1 MLNVMRTLFN
11 KPTRI
16 AVLGNPVRDAYL
28 DVDAI
33 AFPAQRVCFRSRGD
47 RGNRGEQFD
56 LAYQGDA
63 IRFGEKRYAQCDL
76 STLNLA
82 SFTVRNGG
90 GVFHTGTQL
99 ARLCAQ
105 RRLPVA
111 MTAIDLVQPWPELVE
126 AYSQSGIAHCSLGLT
141 TPATNLVLTNGK
153 PDRLILKSP
162 DPATTLSPAQAER
175 LRVLLPTRLDLLVVN
190 SLRSTD
196 LARVV
201 MRHAQQVGAAQYSV
215 LTPSLALEARVV
227 LQLQRDR
234 ASVCNLS
241 EFVQIAQAF
250 GLPCPS
256 QEESAPIHAVAEA
269 MVALAQQCK
278 TGDLVVTLGARGCLT
293 ADRTTGK
300 VVHVALRE
308 DVAPCVQEEVLAHP
322 ERKNGVGDRFFGSFV
337 LAHALMKRGCHNR
350 TAEAAR
356 FASLE
361 MVRQLAP
368 TLTPERQWVVEQP
381 MAHGFG
387 TQQGQQLLSG
397 RGEKTTL
404 LPKWAPSP
412 VAALS

>member
-1 MLNVMRTLFN
+1 MLNVMRNLLG

-33 AFPAQRVCFRSRGD
+33 AFPEQRVRFRS
-47 RGNRGEQFD
+47 RGEQFD
-56 LAYQGDA
+56 LAYQGDT

-82 SFTVRNGG
+82 PFIVRNGG

-99 ARLCAQ
+99 ARLCAH
-105 RRLPVA
+105 RRLPVV
-111 MTAIDLVQPWPELVE
+111 MTAIDLVQPWPELAE
-126 AYSQSGIAHCSLGLT
+126 AYAELGIAHSTLGMT
-141 TPATNLVLTNGK
+141 PPATNLVLTNGK

-162 DPATTLSPAQAER
+162 DPATALNPAQAAQ
-175 LRVLLPTRLDLLVVN
+175 LRGLLPARLDLLVVN

-250 GLPCPS
+250 GIGCPN
-256 QEESAPIHAVAEA
+256 QEESASIHEVAEA
-269 MVALAQQCK
+269 MVALAQQGK

-293 ADRTTGK
+293 ADRTTGQ

-308 DVAPCVQEEVLAHP
+308 SVAPHVQEQVLAHP

-350 TAEAAR
+350 TAEAGHW
-356 FASLE
+356 ASLE
-361 MVRQLAP
+361 MARQLAP
-368 TLTPERQWVVEQP
+368 TLTPERHWVVEQP
-381 MAHGFG
+381 LAHGFG
-387 TQQGQQLLSG
+387 MKQSRPLRNG
-397 RGEKTTL
+397 RAEKTTL
-404 LPKWAPSP
+404 LPKWQPAPA
-412 VAALS
+412 VALS

>member
-1 MLNVMRTLFN
+1 MLKLFRHLLS
-11 KPTRI
+11 KPTQI
-16 AVLGNPVRDAYL
+16 AVLGTPVRDAYL
-28 DVDAI
+28 DVDGI
-33 AFPAQRVCFRSRGD
+33 TFPERRVCFHSH
-47 RGNRGEQFD
+47 GEQFD

-63 IRFGEKRYAQCDL
+63 IHFGEKRYAQRDL
-76 STLNLA
+76 STLNLTP
-82 SFTVRNGG
+82 FNVRNGG

-105 RRLPVA
+105 HRLPVA
-111 MTAIDLVQPWPELVE
+111 MTAIDLIQPWSELTE
-126 AYSQSGIAHCSLGLT
+126 AYGQLGIAHCSLALT
-141 TPATNLVLTNGK
+141 APATNLVLTNGK

-162 DPATTLSPAQAER
+162 DPATPLSSAQTDQLRRLLPAQ
-175 LRVLLPTRLDLLVVN
+175 LDLLVVN

-241 EFVQIAQAF
+241 EFVQLAQAF
-250 GLPCPS
+250 GIPCPS
-256 QEESAPIHAVAEA
+256 QEESASLHEVAEA

-278 TGDLVVTLGARGCLT
+278 MGDLVVTLGARGCLT

-300 VVHVALRE
+300 IVHVALRAS
-308 DVAPCVQEEVLAHP
+308 VTPHVQEQVLAHP

-387 TQQGQQLLSG
+387 AQQGRQLLSG

-412 VAALS
+412 VPALS

>member
-1 MLNVMRTLFN
+1 MLNVMRNLFS

-33 AFPAQRVCFRSRGD
+33 AFPAQRVCFRRD
-47 RGNRGEQFD
+47 DAQFD

-63 IRFGEKRYAQCDL
+63 IRFGEKRYAQRDL
-76 STLNLA
+76 STLNLGL
-82 SFTVRNGG
+82 FTVRNGG

-105 RRLPVA
+105 RRLKVA
-111 MTAIDLVQPWPELVE
+111 MTAVDLVQPWPELAE
-126 AYSQSGIAHCSLGLT
+126 AYQQLGIAHCSLELT
-141 TPATNLVLTNGK
+141 APATNLVLTNGK

-162 DPATTLSPAQAER
+162 DPATALTTTQAER
-175 LRVLLPTRLDLLVVN
+175 LRKLLPQRLDLLVVN
-190 SLRSTD
+190 SLRSTH

-201 MRHAQQVGAAQYSV
+201 TRHAQQMGAAQYSV

-250 GLPCPS
+250 GIPCPN
-256 QEESAPIHAVAEA
+256 QEESAPLVPIAEA
-269 MVALAQQCK
+269 MMALARLCP

-293 ADRTTGK
+293 ADRTTGE
-300 VVHVALRE
+300 VVHVALQE
-308 DVAPCVQEEVLAHP
+308 SVSPCVQEQVLAHP
-322 ERKNGVGDRFFGSFV
+322 ERKNGVGDRFFGAFV

-350 TAEAAR
+350 TAAAAR
-356 FASLE
+356 FAALE
-361 MVRQLAP
+361 MARQLAP
-368 TLTPERQWVVEQP
+368 TLTPERHWGVEQLVV
-381 MAHGFG
+381 HGFG
-387 TQQGQQLLSG
+387 MQQGRQLHSG

-404 LPKWAPSP
+404 LPKWSPSP
-412 VAALS
+412 AAALS

>member
-1 MLNVMRTLFN
+1 MLNVMRNLLN
-11 KPTRI
+11 QPTRI

-33 AFPAQRVCFRSRGD
+33 TFPAQRVCFRRGD
-47 RGNRGEQFD
+47 AQFD

-63 IRFGEKRYAQCDL
+63 IRFGEKRYARCDL
-76 STLNLA
+76 GTLDLVP
-82 SFTVRNGG
+82 FIVRNGG

-99 ARLCAQ
+99 AQLCAQ

-111 MTAIDLVQPWPELVE
+111 MTAVDLVQPWPELAQ
-126 AYSQSGIAHCSLGLT
+126 AYTELGIAHCSLGLT
-141 TPATNLVLTNGK
+141 APTTNLVLTNGK

-162 DPATTLSPAQAER
+162 DLATPLTPAQAER
-175 LRVLLPTRLDLLVVN
+175 LRNLLPQRLDLLVVN

-201 MRHAQQVGAAQYSV
+201 TRHAQQMGAAQYSV

-250 GLPCPS
+250 GLPCPT
-256 QEESAPIHAVAEA
+256 QEESAPLLAIAEA
-269 MVALAQQCK
+269 MMALARLCT

-300 VVHVALRE
+300 VVHVALQ
-308 DVAPCVQEEVLAHP
+308 DSVAPCVQEQVLAHP

-361 MVRQLAP
+361 MAQQLAP
-368 TLTPERQWVVEQP
+368 TLTPERHWVVEQP
-381 MAHGFG
+381 VAHGFG
-387 TQQGQQLLSG
+387 MQQGRQLHSVQ
-397 RGEKTTL
+397 REKTTR

-412 VAALS
+412 AAALS

>member
-1 MLNVMRTLFN
+1 MLNVMRNLLG
-11 KPTRI
+11 KPTQI

-28 DVDAI
+28 DVDTI
-33 AFPAQRVCFRSRGD
+33 AFPEQRVVFRAGD
-47 RGNRGEQFD
+47 KQGEQFD

-82 SFTVRNGG
+82 PFTVRNGG
-90 GVFHTGTQL
+90 GVYHTGAQL
-99 ARLCAQ
+99 ARLCVQ

-111 MTAIDLVQPWPELVE
+111 MTAIDLVQPWPELAE
-126 AYSQSGIAHCSLGLT
+126 AYAQLGIAHCSLGLT
-141 TPATNLVLTNGK
+141 APATNLVLTNGK

-162 DPATTLSPAQAER
+162 DPSVALSPAQTAQLRSR
-175 LRVLLPTRLDLLVVN
+175 LPARLDLLVVN

-196 LARVV
+196 LARLV

-250 GLPCPS
+250 GIPCPG
-256 QEESAPIHAVAEA
+256 QEESAAFAEVAEA
-269 MVALAQQCK
+269 MLALTRVCK

-300 VVHVALRE
+300 VVHVALRAN
-308 DVAPCVQEEVLAHP
+308 VSPHVQEQVLAHP

-350 TAEAAR
+350 TAEAAQW
-356 FASLE
+356 ASLE

-368 TLTPERQWVVEQP
+368 TLMPERHWVVEQP
-381 MAHGFG
+381 VAGGFG
-387 TQQGQQLLSG
+387 LNQESQLRKA

-404 LPKWAPSP
+404 LPKLMPTPA
-412 VAALS
+412 VALR

>member
-1 MLNVMRTLFN
+1 MRNLLG

-33 AFPAQRVCFRSRGD
+33 TFPEQRVRFRSRGD
-47 RGNRGEQFD
+47 QAEQFD

-82 SFTVRNGG
+82 AFTVRNGG

-99 ARLCAQ
+99 ARLCVQ

-111 MTAIDLVQPWPELVE
+111 LTAIDLVQPWPELVE
-126 AYSQSGIAHCSLGLT
+126 AYTQLGIAHCSLGLT
-141 TPATNLVLTNGK
+141 APATNLVLTNGK

-162 DPATTLSPAQAER
+162 DPATPLSPIQAER
-175 LRVLLPTRLDLLVVN
+175 LRALLPARLDLLVVN
-190 SLRSTD
+190 SLRSAD
-196 LARVV
+196 LARIV

-215 LTPSLALEARVV
+215 LTPSLALEARVI

-234 ASVCNLS
+234 ASVCNLA

-250 GLPCPS
+250 GIPCPS
-256 QEESAPIHAVAEA
+256 QEENAAIADVVAA
-269 MVALAQQCK
+269 MLALGRQGK

-300 VVHVALRE
+300 VVHVALR
-308 DVAPCVQEEVLAHP
+308 DGVAPRVQEQVLAHP

-337 LAHALMKRGCHNR
+337 LAHVLMKLGCHNR
-350 TAEAAR
+350 TAEAAHW
-356 FASLE
+356 ASLE

-368 TLTPERQWVVEQP
+368 TLTPERHWVVAQP
-381 MAHGFG
+381 LAHGFG
-387 TQQGQQLLSG
+387 AQQGQQLRNEQS
-397 RGEKTTL
+397 EKTIL
-404 LPKWAPSP
+404 LPKWLPAPA
-412 VAALS
+412 VALS

>member
-1 MLNVMRTLFN
+1 MLNVMRNLFS

-16 AVLGNPVRDAYL
+16 AVLGTPVRDAYL
-28 DVDAI
+28 DVDTI
-33 AFPAQRVCFRSRGD
+33 AFPAQRVSFRSRGAQ
-47 RGNRGEQFD
+47 GAQFD

-82 SFTVRNGG
+82 PFTVRNGG

-111 MTAIDLVQPWPELVE
+111 MTAIDLVQPWPELTE
-126 AYSQSGIAHCSLGLT
+126 AYNQLGIAHCSLGLT
-141 TPATNLVLTNGK
+141 APATNLVLTNGK

-162 DPATTLSPAQAER
+162 DPATSLSPAQADR
-175 LRVLLPTRLDLLVVN
+175 LRSLLPTRLDLLVVN

-250 GLPCPS
+250 GIPCPN
-256 QEESAPIHAVAEA
+256 QEESASIHDVAEA
-269 MVALAQQCK
+269 MVALAHQGK

-308 DVAPCVQEEVLAHP
+308 SVSPRVQAEVLAHP

-337 LAHALMKRGCHNR
+337 LAHAMMKRGCHNR
-350 TAEAAR
+350 TAEAAHW
-356 FASLE
+356 ASLE

-368 TLTPERQWVVEQP
+368 TLTPERHWVVEQP
-381 MAHGFG
+381 LVHGFG
-387 TQQGQQLLSG
+387 AQQSRQLRRE

-404 LPKWAPSP
+404 LPQWQPAPA
-412 VAALS
+412 VALS

>member
-1 MLNVMRTLFN
+1 MLNRFRNLLGQ
-11 KPTRI
+11 PTRI
-16 AVLGNPVRDAYL
+16 AVLGTPVRDAYL
-28 DVDAI
+28 DVETI
-33 AFPAQRVCFRSRGD
+33 AFLEQRLLFHCG
-47 RGNRGEQFD
+47 GEQFD

-63 IRFGEKRYAQCDL
+63 IRFGEKRYARCDL

-82 SFTVRNGG
+82 PFTVRNGG

-111 MTAIDLVQPWPELVE
+111 MTAVDLVQPWPELE
-126 AYSQSGIAHCSLGLT
+126 QAYTESGIAHCSLELT
-141 TPATNLVLTNGK
+141 APATNLVLTNGK

-162 DPATTLSPAQAER
+162 DPATPLTTTQAER
-175 LRVLLPTRLDLLVVN
+175 LRNLLPQRLDLLVVN

-201 MRHAQQVGAAQYSV
+201 MRHAQQMGAVQYSV

-241 EFVQIAQAF
+241 EFVQIAHAF
-250 GLPCPS
+250 GILCPT
-256 QEESAPIHAVAEA
+256 QQESAPLAAVAEA
-269 MVALAQQCK
+269 MMALARFCT

-293 ADRTTGK
+293 ADRTTGEI
-300 VVHVALRE
+300 VHVALQE
-308 DVAPCVQEEVLAHP
+308 SIAPRVQEQVLAHP

-337 LAHALMKRGCHNR
+337 LAHALIKRGCQNR

-361 MVRQLAP
+361 MARQLAP
-368 TLTPERQWVVEQP
+368 TLTLEGHWVVEQSV
-381 MAHGFG
+381 AQGFG
-387 TQQGQQLLSG
+387 TQQHRQLPSVQ
-397 RGEKTTL
+397 REKTAR
-404 LPKWAPSP
+404 LPNWTPSP
-412 VAALS
+412 ATLS